1 MKKMLVVG
9 ANGFLGSHVTRLL
22 VQQGHAVRVMVRK
35 NANTQGID
43 DLQVERK
50 LGDIFDDQ
58 SLREAMQGCDVVFYC
73 VVDTRAWLRDTTPLF
88 RTNVEGLQ
96 HVLDAAVAVKVPR
109 FIFTSTI
116 GTIARNPHG
125 VVSEVEP
132 HNWVAQ
138 GGAYIQ
144 SRVQAEQMVLRYHR
158 EQGLPVIAMC
168 VANTFG
174 PGDYGATPH
183 GAGVAAAALGQMPFT
198 VKNMAW
204 EAVGIEDAARA
215 LVLAGERGR
224 IGERYIISES
234 FISHKDMY
242 EAAADAAGAPRPPRQ
257 IACWQLMLLAYISDI
272 ISRLKGEDA
281 VLRPISVRLMKI
293 MTRMDHS
300 KAERELDWHP
310 RPVLESVRAAA
321 RFYVDRARQSSQAS

>member
-1 MKKMLVVG
+1 MKKMLVIG

-22 VQQGHAVRVMVRK
+22 VQQGHAVRVMLRK
-35 NANTQGID
+35 TANTQGID

-58 SLREAMQGCDVVFYC
+58 ALREAMQGCDVVFYC
-73 VVDTRAWLRDTTPLF
+73 VVDTRAWLRDATPLY

-109 FIFTSTI
+109 FVFTSTI

-132 HNWVAQ
+132 HNYLAR
-138 GGAYIQ
+138 GGDYIK

-158 EQGLPVIAMC
+158 ERGLPAIAMC
-168 VANTFG
+168 VANTYG
-174 PGDYGATPH
+174 PGDYGSTPH
-183 GAGVAAAALGQMPFT
+183 GAGVAAAALGQLPFT
-198 VKNMAW
+198 VKDMAS
-204 EAVGIEDAARA
+204 EAVGIEDAAQA

-224 IGERYIISES
+224 IGERYIVSER
-234 FISHKDMY
+234 FIPWKDIY
-242 EAAADAAGAPRPPRQ
+242 EAAAEAVGAPRPARC
-257 IACWQLMLLAYISDI
+257 IALWQLRLLAYVSDI
-272 ISRLKGEDA
+272 AGRLKGEDA
-281 VLRPISVRLMKI
+281 VLRPISVRLMSI

-300 KAERELDWHP
+300 KAERELGWHP

-321 RFYVDRARQSSQAS
+321 RFYVERARQSTQAS